1 MATVSN
7 KLDLQGIINTAQKGS
22 FGGQSVPQ
30 TLPVAPAPK
39 PTPMPSPVVVPAK
52 TLGTTPIKV
61 PETVK
66 TPTTGSLSMANN
78 ATTGVIKADS
88 TYTPPVNKDKED
100 AKGAL
105 QKILG
110 NISGQAAA
118 EAKIQKEEQ
127 LAEKKQRAVAI
138 SNELDQLDKSF
149 QDQVN
154 EIKEN
159 TQGKLASGIQ
169 QEIAVAQDRY
179 ENRRANI
186 SLAYKVAY
194 GDYQGAQDI
203 VTQKVNALKDQNTQ
217 SIQAYKLFADSI
229 NDDLTE
235 SEKLQVQAQMQRKE
249 SEAKAVQDTYQNA
262 LAAAV
267 QNNAPSSVLSAIDE
281 ASRQPGATS
290 ATILA
295 AAGSYAITK
304 DLQFVSGTENQS
316 AGYFDKNTGR
326 FTPTGGGGGG
336 GGGGIVTTSTGER
349 GIKNA
354 DGSIT
359 AMSDINFDDPQQVD
373 NLPVNDITKAV
384 MGGYIKT
391 KELTPTQKGV
401 VASDLQKVG
410 FNPNTYVAKKLDT
423 LIQSWTNVP
432 EGSKGVVQGLKF
444 WERWTVPEVSN
455 FESNKAILTREIA
468 RLNDVGVLSDQ
479 DVESYNNAMPSR
491 QDQSLEV
498 VLNKASGIRSSI
510 TGESSGD
517 MVGDIITLKDGRT
530 AIVGADGDT
539 LLDPKTG
546 KKLE

>member
-1 MATVSN
+1 
-7 KLDLQGIINTAQKGS
+7 
-22 FGGQSVPQ
+22 
-30 TLPVAPAPK
+30 
-39 PTPMPSPVVVPAK
+39 MPSPVVVPAK

-118 EAKIQKEEQ
+118 EEKIRKEEQ
-127 LAEKKQRAVAI
+127 LAEKKQRAIAI

-179 ENRRANI
+179 ENRRANV

-217 SIQAYKLFADSI
+217 SLQAYKLFADSI

-249 SEAKAVQDTYQNA
+249 REAQAIQDTYQNA
-262 LAAAV
+262 LAMAV

-295 AAGSYAITK
+295 AAGQYGGDILGRQLQQAQLANIQSQITERVN
-304 DLQFVSGTENQS
+304 QGNIEGTVNGKPQNISQS
-316 AGYFDKNTGR
+316 AANGY
-326 FTPTGGGGGG
+326 
-336 GGGGIVTTSTGER
+336 
-349 GIKNA
+349 A
-354 DGSIT
+354 D
-359 AMSDINFDDPQQVD
+359 
-373 NLPVNDITKAV
+373 
-384 MGGYIKT
+384 
-391 KELTPTQKGV
+391 
-401 VASDLQKVG
+401 
-410 FNPNTYVAKKLDT
+410 
-423 LIQSWTNVP
+423 
-432 EGSKGVVQGLKF
+432 
-444 WERWTVPEVSN
+444 
-455 FESNKAILTREIA
+455 
-468 RLNDVGVLSDQ
+468 RLNMANVSLNLLGKDFTGSFSFGGALPNMLQSSDRQVYEQAKRNFGTAVLRR
-479 DVESYNNAMPSR
+479 ESGASIA
-491 QDQSLEV
+491 DSEFET
-498 VLNKASGIRSSI
+498 LNK
-510 TGESSGD
+510 TYFPVPGD
-517 MVGDIITLKDGRT
+517 SKDVIEKKYQLRNTVINSFYREANAFRPILPGDLIEANGKKYKVDVDGQ
-530 AIVGADGDT
+530 T
-539 LLDPKTG
+539 LLDPATG
-546 KKLE
+546 KPIE